1 MRAIY
6 SKNIE
11 SSSQIQFEFEGRVL
25 YALPGDSIAAALTS
39 YGIID
44 LRVTSSGESRGIFC
58 GMGVCHD
65 CLVEIDGNQ
74 NQRACMTKVKNGM
87 RIFKQ
92 QFYGKHELNLAK
104 QKEQNNGDIKVE
116 TPDILIIGGGVGGMS
131 AASIASESG

>member
-6 SKNIE
+6 SKNIK

-25 YALPGDSIAAALTS
+25 YAFPGDSIAAALTS

-74 NQRACMTKVKNGM
+74 NQRACMSTVKNGM

-92 QFYGKHELNLAK
+92 QFYGKHELNLSN
-104 QKEQNNGDIKVE
+104 QKENKN
-116 TPDILIIGGGVGGMS
+116 LIFCQKLMKNK
-131 AASIASESG
+131 

>member
-6 SKNIE
+6 SKKIE
-11 SSSQIQFEFEGRVL
+11 SSSQIKFEFEGRVL
-25 YALPGDSIAAALTS
+25 YAFPGDSIAAALTS

-44 LRVTSSGESRGIFC
+44 LRITSSGESRGIFC

-65 CLVEIDGNQ
+65 CLVDVDGNQ

-92 QFYGKHELNLAK
+92 QFYGKYDL
-104 QKEQNNGDIKVE
+104 NGDN
-116 TPDILIIGGGVGGMS
+116 LIHTL
-131 AASIASESG
+131 